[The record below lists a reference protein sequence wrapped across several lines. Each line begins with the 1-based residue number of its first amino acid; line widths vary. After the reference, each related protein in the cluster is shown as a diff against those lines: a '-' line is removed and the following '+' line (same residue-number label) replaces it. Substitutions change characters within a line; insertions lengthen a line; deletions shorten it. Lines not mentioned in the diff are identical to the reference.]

1 MSPQLTNE
9 THPQYQTSK
18 SFGVIG
24 MGFIAAITHQCAF
37 HLVERIMS
45 IKKEGKSG
53 WLTCGRKAETEVLAA
68 SLICTIKCCENWGW
82 ADVVINKNPPLG
94 GLVCG
99 LSN

>member
-1 MSPQLTNE
+1 M
-9 THPQYQTSK
+9 
-18 SFGVIG
+18 IG
-24 MGFIAAITHQCAF
+24 LGFITTIMRQCAF
-37 HLVERIMS
+37 RLVELNMS

-94 GLVCG
+94 GF
-99 LSN
+99 

>member
-1 MSPQLTNE
+1 MVNWCTQLTNE

-45 IKKEGKSG
+45 IKKEEKVVGRPVDERLKGKRC
-53 WLTCGRKAETEVLAA
+53 TA
-68 SLICTIKCCENWGW
+68 SLRTKIKCCEIWG
-82 ADVVINKNPPLG
+82 A
-94 GLVCG
+94 
-99 LSN
+99 